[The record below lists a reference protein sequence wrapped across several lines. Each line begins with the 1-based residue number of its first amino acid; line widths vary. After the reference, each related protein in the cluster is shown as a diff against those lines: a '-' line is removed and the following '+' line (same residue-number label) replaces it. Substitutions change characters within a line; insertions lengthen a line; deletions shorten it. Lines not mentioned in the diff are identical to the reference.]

1 MASMQILGGSPSS
14 GAAAGGAP
22 GGLDPLMA
30 GFGAEGAAVGS
41 GADGAATENPFASEL
56 AAALASLEGSAA
68 QPTADALAK
77 QIVVDAAATAQ
88 IAAEGALALG
98 SGQNLPLDPAF
109 QNAVLATFAA
119 VNTAVQTDA
128 AAAQALAISAA
139 ADAKLAADAELA
151 AQVASF
157 LNMTD
162 EQKAMLTEQELAAM
176 NLAAQTLAAQAAS
189 AQLASDQVQTLAQGV
204 EQSLAANKPQ
214 VQIDAPVI
222 EGPMPQD
229 VALANLAS
237 LTPELTAE
245 EGATQEVVVD
255 VALGTQQV
263 TADQSASE
271 MTGAMTNLVTQTLN
285 TTSTSTV
292 AAINQDP
299 AVQSAAA
306 AAATAMALSAN
317 AQAAQDK
324 NTQASAKPV
333 TVDANQV
340 VNTDQA
346 ASDSAVATGDAVLD
360 IAVNEKT
367 QVQRAPVAQTHMATG
382 DPAKNTD
389 AARVAVSVEADKA
402 PAQQVVVGNQQVTD
416 IGNVLVTA
424 KANADGIAAAGDA
437 ARQSAQ
443 RIDGATGVSASQSAE
458 AAAARAESRLE
469 AARAS
474 LGSGP
479 LNVEVLKLTRQGGGR
494 AVLEVTPP
502 NQGPIRLDLQLD
514 GAGRASLIVEGLTES
529 MKARLESS
537 AHFLRQDMA
546 QMGLA
551 LNLEMRE
558 RNDSNA
564 SAQSFAQGFGQSG
577 QGSNS
582 RSSSAQSGSATTG
595 QDIGN
600 LPGQR
605 KSNVV
610 EDGVHL
616 VA

>member
-1 MASMQILGGSPSS
+1 MASMQILGGSSAN
-14 GAAAGGAP
+14 AAATSGAP

-30 GFGAEGAAVGS
+30 GFSSDSASIGA
-41 GADGAATENPFASEL
+41 GADGAGTENPFASEL
-56 AAALASLEGSAA
+56 AAALASLEGAA
-68 QPTADALAK
+68 GQPTGDALAN

-119 VNTAVQTDA
+119 VNTVVQTDA
-128 AAAQALAISAA
+128 AAALA
-139 ADAKLAADAELA
+139 
-151 AQVASF
+151 
-157 LNMTD
+157 NMTA

-176 NLAAQTLAAQAAS
+176 NLAAQTLAAQAAAAQTAADQAKSLQASLDQSLTTVQQGLELTPADLHTVMTQEEVLAAAMAAAAVEGQTSAASVSTQGLQQDIDASANQSTSEAESSVDMTQVVTNVITQNTNVAQTS
-189 AQLASDQVQTLAQGV
+189 AQVSAANEAQVQ
-204 EQSLAANKPQ
+204 
-214 VQIDAPVI
+214 
-222 EGPMPQD
+222 
-229 VALANLAS
+229 
-237 LTPELTAE
+237 
-245 EGATQEVVVD
+245 
-255 VALGTQQV
+255 
-263 TADQSASE
+263 SA
-271 MTGAMTNLVTQTLN
+271 
-285 TTSTSTV
+285 
-292 AAINQDP
+292 
-299 AVQSAAA
+299 SAAA
-306 AAATAMALSAN
+306 AAAMALAAN
-317 AQAAQDK
+317 ANSQTSQDK
-324 NTQASAKPV
+324 AGQASAKPV
-333 TVDANQV
+333 AVDGAQIGNA
-340 VNTDQA
+340 DQA
-346 ASDSAVATGDAVLD
+346 AADSAVTTGETVLD
-360 IAVNEKT
+360 IAVSEKPSVSKT
-367 QVQRAPVAQTHMATG
+367 PVAQAHVAASDTTKA
-382 DPAKNTD
+382 AD
-389 AARVAVSVEADKA
+389 AARVAVPADADEAPVA
-402 PAQQVVVGNQQVTD
+402 QVVTGNQQVTD

-443 RIDGATGVSASQSAE
+443 RIDGTTGVSAAQSAE
-458 AAAARAESRLE
+458 AAAAARAESRLE

-558 RNDSNA
+558 RNDSNP

-582 RSSSAQSGSATTG
+582 RSGSAQSGSATSG
-595 QDIGN
+595 QEIGN
-600 LPGQR
+600 LPGAR

>member
-1 MASMQILGGSPSS
+1 MASMQILGGSSAN
-14 GAAAGGAP
+14 AAATSGAP

-30 GFGAEGAAVGS
+30 GFSSDGASIGA
-41 GADGAATENPFASEL
+41 GADGAGTENPFASEL
-56 AAALASLEGSAA
+56 AAALASLEGAA
-68 QPTADALAK
+68 GQPTGDALAN

-119 VNTAVQTDA
+119 VNTVVQTDA
-128 AAAQALAISAA
+128 AAALA
-139 ADAKLAADAELA
+139 
-151 AQVASF
+151 
-157 LNMTD
+157 NMTA

-176 NLAAQTLAAQAAS
+176 NLAAQTLAAQAAAAQTAADQAKSLQTSLDQSLTTAQQGLELTPADLHTVMTQEEVLAAAMAAAAVEGQTSAASVATQGLQQDIDASANQSTSEAESSVDMTQVVTNVITQNTNVAQTS
-189 AQLASDQVQTLAQGV
+189 AQVSAANEAQVQ
-204 EQSLAANKPQ
+204 
-214 VQIDAPVI
+214 
-222 EGPMPQD
+222 
-229 VALANLAS
+229 
-237 LTPELTAE
+237 
-245 EGATQEVVVD
+245 
-255 VALGTQQV
+255 
-263 TADQSASE
+263 SA
-271 MTGAMTNLVTQTLN
+271 
-285 TTSTSTV
+285 
-292 AAINQDP
+292 
-299 AVQSAAA
+299 SAAA
-306 AAATAMALSAN
+306 AAAMALAAN
-317 AQAAQDK
+317 ANSQTSQDK
-324 NTQASAKPV
+324 AGQASAKPV
-333 TVDANQV
+333 AVDGAQI
-340 VNTDQA
+340 VNADQA
-346 ASDSAVATGDAVLD
+346 AADSAVATGETVLD
-360 IAVNEKT
+360 IAVSEKPSVSKT
-367 QVQRAPVAQTHMATG
+367 PVAQAHVAASDTTKA
-382 DPAKNTD
+382 AD
-389 AARVAVSVEADKA
+389 AARVAVPADADEAPVA
-402 PAQQVVVGNQQVTD
+402 QVVTGNQQVTD

-443 RIDGATGVSASQSAE
+443 RIDGTTGVSAAQSAE
-458 AAAARAESRLE
+458 AAAAARAESRLE

-558 RNDSNA
+558 RNDSNP

-582 RSSSAQSGSATTG
+582 RSGSAQSGSATSG
-595 QDIGN
+595 QEIGN
-600 LPGQR
+600 LPGAR

>member
-1 MASMQILGGSPSS
+1 MASMQILGGSSAN
-14 GAAAGGAP
+14 AAATSGAP

-30 GFGAEGAAVGS
+30 GFSSDSASIGA
-41 GADGAATENPFASEL
+41 GADGAGTENPFASEL
-56 AAALASLEGSAA
+56 AAALATLEGAA
-68 QPTADALAK
+68 GQPTGDALAN

-119 VNTAVQTDA
+119 VNTVVQTDA
-128 AAAQALAISAA
+128 AAALA
-139 ADAKLAADAELA
+139 
-151 AQVASF
+151 
-157 LNMTD
+157 NMTA

-176 NLAAQTLAAQAAS
+176 NLAAQTLAAQAAAAQTAADQAKSLQASLDQSLTTVQQGLELTPADLHTVMTQEEVLAAAMAAAAVEGQTSAASVSTQGLQQDIDASANQSTSEAESSVDMTQVVTNVITQNTNVAQTS
-189 AQLASDQVQTLAQGV
+189 AQVSAANEAQVQ
-204 EQSLAANKPQ
+204 
-214 VQIDAPVI
+214 
-222 EGPMPQD
+222 
-229 VALANLAS
+229 
-237 LTPELTAE
+237 
-245 EGATQEVVVD
+245 
-255 VALGTQQV
+255 
-263 TADQSASE
+263 SA
-271 MTGAMTNLVTQTLN
+271 
-285 TTSTSTV
+285 
-292 AAINQDP
+292 
-299 AVQSAAA
+299 SAAA
-306 AAATAMALSAN
+306 AAAMALAAN
-317 AQAAQDK
+317 ANSQTSQDK
-324 NTQASAKPV
+324 AGQASAKPV
-333 TVDANQV
+333 AVDGAQIGNA
-340 VNTDQA
+340 DQA
-346 ASDSAVATGDAVLD
+346 AADSAVTTGETVLD
-360 IAVNEKT
+360 IAVSEKPSVSKT
-367 QVQRAPVAQTHMATG
+367 PVAQAHVAAT
-382 DPAKNTD
+382 DTTKAAD
-389 AARVAVSVEADKA
+389 AARVAVPADADEAPVA
-402 PAQQVVVGNQQVTD
+402 QVVTGNQQVTD

-443 RIDGATGVSASQSAE
+443 RIDGTTGVSAAQSAE
-458 AAAARAESRLE
+458 AAAAARAESRLE

-558 RNDSNA
+558 RNDSNP

-582 RSSSAQSGSATTG
+582 RSSSAQSGSATSG
-595 QDIGN
+595 QEIGN
-600 LPGQR
+600 LPGAR

>member
-1 MASMQILGGSPSS
+1 MASMQILGGSSAN
-14 GAAAGGAP
+14 AAASSGAP

-30 GFGAEGAAVGS
+30 GFSSDGASIGA
-41 GADGAATENPFASEL
+41 GADGAGTENPFASEL
-56 AAALASLEGSAA
+56 AAALASLEGAA
-68 QPTADALAK
+68 GQPTGDALAN

-119 VNTAVQTDA
+119 VNTVVQTDA
-128 AAAQALAISAA
+128 AAALA
-139 ADAKLAADAELA
+139 
-151 AQVASF
+151 
-157 LNMTD
+157 NMTA

-176 NLAAQTLAAQAAS
+176 NLAAQTLAAQAAAAQTAADQAKSLQASLDQSLTS
-189 AQLASDQVQTLAQGV
+189 AQQGLELTPADLHTVMTQEEVLAAAMAAAAVEEKTSVASVATQALQQDIDASANQSTSVAESSVDMTQVVTNVITQNTNVAQTSAQVSAANEAQVQ
-204 EQSLAANKPQ
+204 
-214 VQIDAPVI
+214 
-222 EGPMPQD
+222 
-229 VALANLAS
+229 
-237 LTPELTAE
+237 
-245 EGATQEVVVD
+245 
-255 VALGTQQV
+255 
-263 TADQSASE
+263 SA
-271 MTGAMTNLVTQTLN
+271 
-285 TTSTSTV
+285 
-292 AAINQDP
+292 
-299 AVQSAAA
+299 SAAA
-306 AAATAMALSAN
+306 AAAMALAANAN
-317 AQAAQDK
+317 AQTSQDK
-324 NTQASAKPV
+324 VGQASAKPV
-333 TVDANQV
+333 AVDGAQI
-340 VNTDQA
+340 VNADQA
-346 ASDSAVATGDAVLD
+346 AADSAVATGETVLD
-360 IAVNEKT
+360 IAVSEKPSVSKT
-367 QVQRAPVAQTHMATG
+367 PVAQAHVAASDTTKA
-382 DPAKNTD
+382 AD
-389 AARVAVSVEADKA
+389 AARVAVPADADEAPVA
-402 PAQQVVVGNQQVTD
+402 QVVTGNQQVTD

-443 RIDGATGVSASQSAE
+443 RIDGTTGVSAAQSAE
-458 AAAARAESRLE
+458 AAAAARAESRLE

-558 RNDSNA
+558 RNDSNP

-582 RSSSAQSGSATTG
+582 RSGSTQSGSATSG
-595 QDIGN
+595 QEIGN
-600 LPGQR
+600 LPGAR

>member
-1 MASMQILGGSPSS
+1 MASMQILGGSSAN
-14 GAAAGGAP
+14 AAATSGAP

-30 GFGAEGAAVGS
+30 GFSSDGASIGA
-41 GADGAATENPFASEL
+41 GADGAGTENPFASEL
-56 AAALASLEGSAA
+56 AAALATLEGAA
-68 QPTADALAK
+68 GQPTGDALAN

-119 VNTAVQTDA
+119 VNTVVQTDA
-128 AAAQALAISAA
+128 AAALA
-139 ADAKLAADAELA
+139 
-151 AQVASF
+151 
-157 LNMTD
+157 NMTA

-176 NLAAQTLAAQAAS
+176 NLAAQTLAAQAAVAQTAADQAKSLQTSLDQSLTTAQQGLELTPADLHTVMTQEEVLAAAMAATAVEGETSVTSVGTQGLQQDIDASANQSTSVAESSVDMTQVVTNVITQNTNVAQTS
-189 AQLASDQVQTLAQGV
+189 AQVSAANEAQVQ
-204 EQSLAANKPQ
+204 
-214 VQIDAPVI
+214 
-222 EGPMPQD
+222 
-229 VALANLAS
+229 
-237 LTPELTAE
+237 
-245 EGATQEVVVD
+245 
-255 VALGTQQV
+255 
-263 TADQSASE
+263 SA
-271 MTGAMTNLVTQTLN
+271 
-285 TTSTSTV
+285 
-292 AAINQDP
+292 
-299 AVQSAAA
+299 SAAA
-306 AAATAMALSAN
+306 AAAMALAANAN
-317 AQAAQDK
+317 AQTSQDK
-324 NTQASAKPV
+324 AGQASAKPV
-333 TVDANQV
+333 AVDGAQI
-340 VNTDQA
+340 VNADQA
-346 ASDSAVATGDAVLD
+346 AADSAVATGETVLD
-360 IAVNEKT
+360 IAVSEKPSVSKT
-367 QVQRAPVAQTHMATG
+367 PVAQAHVAASDTTKA
-382 DPAKNTD
+382 AD
-389 AARVAVSVEADKA
+389 AARVAVPADADEAPVA
-402 PAQQVVVGNQQVTD
+402 QVVTGNQQVTD

-443 RIDGATGVSASQSAE
+443 RIDGTTGVSAAQSAE
-458 AAAARAESRLE
+458 AAAAARAESRLE

-558 RNDSNA
+558 RNDSNP

-582 RSSSAQSGSATTG
+582 RGSSAQSGSATSG
-595 QDIGN
+595 QEIGN
-600 LPGQR
+600 LPGAR

>member
-1 MASMQILGGSPSS
+1 MASMQILGGSSAN
-14 GAAAGGAP
+14 AAATSGAP

-30 GFGAEGAAVGS
+30 GFSSDSASIGA
-41 GADGAATENPFASEL
+41 GADGAGTENPFASEL
-56 AAALASLEGSAA
+56 AAALASLEGAA
-68 QPTADALAK
+68 GQPTGDALAN

-119 VNTAVQTDA
+119 VNTVVQTDA
-128 AAAQALAISAA
+128 AAALA
-139 ADAKLAADAELA
+139 
-151 AQVASF
+151 
-157 LNMTD
+157 NMTA

-176 NLAAQTLAAQAAS
+176 NLAAQTLAAQAAAAQTAADQAKSLQASLDQSLTTVQQGLELTPADLHTVMTQEEVLAAAMAAAAVEGQTSAASVSTQGLQQDIDASANQSTSEAESSVDMTQVVTNVITQNTNVAQTS
-189 AQLASDQVQTLAQGV
+189 AQVSAANEAQVQ
-204 EQSLAANKPQ
+204 
-214 VQIDAPVI
+214 
-222 EGPMPQD
+222 
-229 VALANLAS
+229 
-237 LTPELTAE
+237 
-245 EGATQEVVVD
+245 
-255 VALGTQQV
+255 
-263 TADQSASE
+263 SA
-271 MTGAMTNLVTQTLN
+271 
-285 TTSTSTV
+285 
-292 AAINQDP
+292 
-299 AVQSAAA
+299 SAAA
-306 AAATAMALSAN
+306 AAAMALAAN
-317 AQAAQDK
+317 ANSQTSQDK
-324 NTQASAKPV
+324 AGQASAKPV
-333 TVDANQV
+333 AVDGAQIGNA
-340 VNTDQA
+340 DQA
-346 ASDSAVATGDAVLD
+346 AADSAVTTGETVLD
-360 IAVNEKT
+360 IAVSEKPSVSKT
-367 QVQRAPVAQTHMATG
+367 PVAQAHVAAT
-382 DPAKNTD
+382 DTTKAAD
-389 AARVAVSVEADKA
+389 AARVAVPADADEAPVA
-402 PAQQVVVGNQQVTD
+402 QVVTGNQQVTD

-443 RIDGATGVSASQSAE
+443 RIDGTTGVSAAQSAE
-458 AAAARAESRLE
+458 AAAAARAESRLE

-558 RNDSNA
+558 RNDSNP

-582 RSSSAQSGSATTG
+582 RSGSAQSGSATSG
-595 QDIGN
+595 QEIGN
-600 LPGQR
+600 LPGAR

>member
-1 MASMQILGGSPSS
+1 
-14 GAAAGGAP
+14 
-22 GGLDPLMA
+22 MA
-30 GFGAEGAAVGS
+30 GFGADGAAISS
-41 GADGAATENPFASEL
+41 GTDGAATENPFASEL
-56 AAALASLEGSAA
+56 AAALASLEGASA

-77 QIVVDAAATAQ
+77 QIVVDVAATAQ

-119 VNTAVQTDA
+119 LNNVVKTDA
-128 AAAQALAISAA
+128 AAAQALAVASA
-139 ADAKLAADAELA
+139 ADAKLASDAELA
-151 AQVASF
+151 AQVAAF
-157 LNMTD
+157 LNMSD
-162 EQKAMLTEQELAAM
+162 EQKAMLTEQQVAAM
-176 NLAAQTLAAQAAS
+176 NLAAQTLAAQMS
-189 AQLASDQVQTLAQGV
+189 AAQGTSEAV
-204 EQSLAANKPQ
+204 DPSLSKDAALVTVVAELSDSAVAVPGSEEAVVNVDGATNEQLTVDQSLSAAEQAITN
-214 VQIDAPVI
+214 V
-222 EGPMPQD
+222 
-229 VALANLAS
+229 VAQNV
-237 LTPELTAE
+237 TLTA
-245 EGATQEVVVD
+245 T
-255 VALGTQQV
+255 GTAISANDQQ
-263 TADQSASE
+263 
-271 MTGAMTNLVTQTLN
+271 
-285 TTSTSTV
+285 
-292 AAINQDP
+292 
-299 AVQSAAA
+299 VQSAAA

-324 NTQASAKPV
+324 NAQASAKPV
-333 TVDANQV
+333 VLDANQV
-340 VNTDQA
+340 MKTDQV
-346 ASDSAVATGDAVLD
+346 ASDSAVTTGDTVLD

-382 DPAKNTD
+382 DAAKNAD
-389 AARVAVSVEADKA
+389 AARVAVSVEGDKA
-402 PAQQVVVGNQQVTD
+402 PAPQVVVGNQQVTD

-443 RIDGATGVSASQSAE
+443 RIDGATGVTASQSAE

-582 RSSSAQSGSATTG
+582 RGSSAQSGSATSG

>member
-1 MASMQILGGSPSS
+1 MASMQILGGSSAN
-14 GAAAGGAP
+14 AAATSGAP

-30 GFGAEGAAVGS
+30 GFSSDSASIGA
-41 GADGAATENPFASEL
+41 GADGAGTENPFASEL
-56 AAALASLEGSAA
+56 AAALASLEGAA
-68 QPTADALAK
+68 GQPTGDALAN

-119 VNTAVQTDA
+119 VNTVVQTDA
-128 AAAQALAISAA
+128 AAALA
-139 ADAKLAADAELA
+139 
-151 AQVASF
+151 
-157 LNMTD
+157 NMTA

-176 NLAAQTLAAQAAS
+176 NLAAQTLAAQAAVAQTAADQAKSLQTSLDQSLTTAQQGLELTPADLHTVMTQEEVLAAAMAAAAVEEKTSVASVATQALQQDIDASANQSTSVAESSVDMTQVVTNVITQNTNVAQTS
-189 AQLASDQVQTLAQGV
+189 AQVSAANEAQVQ
-204 EQSLAANKPQ
+204 
-214 VQIDAPVI
+214 
-222 EGPMPQD
+222 
-229 VALANLAS
+229 
-237 LTPELTAE
+237 
-245 EGATQEVVVD
+245 
-255 VALGTQQV
+255 
-263 TADQSASE
+263 SA
-271 MTGAMTNLVTQTLN
+271 
-285 TTSTSTV
+285 
-292 AAINQDP
+292 
-299 AVQSAAA
+299 SAAA
-306 AAATAMALSAN
+306 AAAMALAANAN
-317 AQAAQDK
+317 AQTSQDK
-324 NTQASAKPV
+324 AGQASAKPV
-333 TVDANQV
+333 AVDGAQIGNA
-340 VNTDQA
+340 DQA
-346 ASDSAVATGDAVLD
+346 AADSAVTNGEAVLD
-360 IAVNEKT
+360 IAVSEKPSVSKT
-367 QVQRAPVAQTHMATG
+367 PVAQAHVAAT
-382 DPAKNTD
+382 DTTKAAD
-389 AARVAVSVEADKA
+389 AARVAVPADADEAPVA
-402 PAQQVVVGNQQVTD
+402 QVVTGNQQVTD

-443 RIDGATGVSASQSAE
+443 RIDGTTGVSAAQSAE
-458 AAAARAESRLE
+458 AAAAARAESRLE

-558 RNDSNA
+558 RNDSNP

-582 RSSSAQSGSATTG
+582 RGSSAQSGSATSG
-595 QDIGN
+595 QEIGN
-600 LPGQR
+600 LPGAR

>member
-1 MASMQILGGSPSS
+1 MASMQILGGSPAN
-14 GAAAGGAP
+14 AAAGGAP
-22 GGLDPLMA
+22 GGLDPVMA
-30 GFGAEGAAVGS
+30 GFSGDGGSIGA
-41 GADGAATENPFASEL
+41 GADGAGTENPFASEL
-56 AAALASLEGSAA
+56 AAALASLEGTAG
-68 QPTADALAK
+68 QPAGDALAN

-119 VNTAVQTDA
+119 VNSAVQTDA
-128 AAAQALAISAA
+128 AAALA
-139 ADAKLAADAELA
+139 
-151 AQVASF
+151 
-157 LNMTD
+157 NMTA
-162 EQKAMLTEQELAAM
+162 EQKAMLTEQEIAAM
-176 NLAAQTLAAQAAS
+176 NLAAQTLAAQAAA
-189 AQLASDQVQTLAQGV
+189 AQTVADQAKSLQASLD
-204 EQSLAANKPQ
+204 QSLS
-214 VQIDAPVI
+214 DAQK
-222 EGPMPQD
+222 G
-229 VALANLAS
+229 LA
-237 LTPELTAE
+237 LTPAELHTVMTQE
-245 EGATQEVVVD
+245 EMLAAAAAALTEQAAAAPEVTQSLQSDTDLALTQGLGATQSSADMTQVVTNVI
-255 VALGTQQV
+255 TQNTNAAQAI
-263 TADQSASE
+263 TQGSAANDQ
-271 MTGAMTNLVTQTLN
+271 Q
-285 TTSTSTV
+285 
-292 AAINQDP
+292 
-299 AVQSAAA
+299 VQSAAA
-306 AAATAMALSAN
+306 AAAAAVALAANTN
-317 AQAAQDK
+317 AQTAQDK
-324 NTQASAKPV
+324 TGQTSAKPV
-333 TVDANQV
+333 AVDANQV
-340 VNTDQA
+340 VNAEQA
-346 ASDSAVATGDAVLD
+346 AADSAVATGETVLD
-360 IAVNEKT
+360 IAVSEKPSVSKT
-367 QVQRAPVAQTHMATG
+367 PVAQAHLAAT
-382 DPAKNTD
+382 DATKAAD
-389 AARVAVSVEADKA
+389 AARVAVPADADEAPVA
-402 PAQQVVVGNQQVTD
+402 QVVTGNQQVTD

-443 RIDGATGVSASQSAE
+443 RIDGATGVSAAQSAE

-514 GAGRASLIVEGLTES
+514 GAGRASLVVEGLTES

-558 RNDSNA
+558 RNDSNP

-577 QGSNS
+577 QGSNQ
-582 RSSSAQSGSATTG
+582 RSSSAQSGSATSG
-595 QDIGN
+595 QEIGN
-600 LPGQR
+600 LPGAR

>member
-1 MASMQILGGSPSS
+1 MQILGGSSAN
-14 GAAAGGAP
+14 AAASSGAP

-30 GFGAEGAAVGS
+30 GFSSDGASIGA
-41 GADGAATENPFASEL
+41 GADGAGTENPFASEL
-56 AAALASLEGSAA
+56 AAALASLEGAA
-68 QPTADALAK
+68 GQPAGDALAN

-109 QNAVLATFAA
+109 QSAVLATFAA

-128 AAAQALAISAA
+128 AAALAS
-139 ADAKLAADAELA
+139 
-151 AQVASF
+151 
-157 LNMTD
+157 MTA

-176 NLAAQTLAAQAAS
+176 NLAAQTLAAQAAA
-189 AQLASDQVQTLAQGV
+189 AQTAADQAKSLQASLDQSLANAQPDFELTPAELHTVMTQEEVLAAATAAAAAEGQTSVDLVAAQGV
-204 EQSLAANKPQ
+204 QQDVGLSADQDTSVTQSSVSMTQVVTNIVNQNTNGTQTSAQVSAANEAQ
-214 VQIDAPVI
+214 VQ
-222 EGPMPQD
+222 
-229 VALANLAS
+229 
-237 LTPELTAE
+237 
-245 EGATQEVVVD
+245 
-255 VALGTQQV
+255 
-263 TADQSASE
+263 SA
-271 MTGAMTNLVTQTLN
+271 
-285 TTSTSTV
+285 
-292 AAINQDP
+292 
-299 AVQSAAA
+299 SAAA
-306 AAATAMALSAN
+306 AAAAAVALAAN
-317 AQAAQDK
+317 TNVQTAQDK
-324 NTQASAKPV
+324 TGQTSAKPV
-333 TVDANQV
+333 AVDANQV
-340 VNTDQA
+340 VNAEQA
-346 ASDSAVATGDAVLD
+346 AADSAVATGETVLD
-360 IAVNEKT
+360 IAVSEKPSVSKT
-367 QVQRAPVAQTHMATG
+367 PVAQAHLAAT
-382 DPAKNTD
+382 DATKAAD
-389 AARVAVSVEADKA
+389 AARVAVPADADEAPVA
-402 PAQQVVVGNQQVTD
+402 QVVTGNQQVTD

-443 RIDGATGVSASQSAE
+443 RIDGATGVSAAQSAE
-458 AAAARAESRLE
+458 AAAVRAESRLE

-514 GAGRASLIVEGLTES
+514 GAGRASLVVEGLTES

-558 RNDSNA
+558 RNDSNP

-577 QGSNS
+577 QGSNQ
-582 RSSSAQSGSATTG
+582 RSSSAQSGSATSG
-595 QDIGN
+595 QEIGN
-600 LPGQR
+600 LPGAR

>member
-1 MASMQILGGSPSS
+1 MASMQILGGSSAN
-14 GAAAGGAP
+14 AAATSGAP

-30 GFGAEGAAVGS
+30 GFSSDSASIGA
-41 GADGAATENPFASEL
+41 GADGAGTENPFASEL
-56 AAALASLEGSAA
+56 AAALASLEGAA
-68 QPTADALAK
+68 GQPTGDALAN

-119 VNTAVQTDA
+119 VNTVVQTDA
-128 AAAQALAISAA
+128 AAALA
-139 ADAKLAADAELA
+139 
-151 AQVASF
+151 
-157 LNMTD
+157 NMTA

-176 NLAAQTLAAQAAS
+176 NLAAQTLAAQAAAAQTAADQAKSLQASLDQSLTTVQQGLELTPADLHTVMTQEEVLAAAMAAAAVEGQTSAASVATQGLQQDIDASANQSTSEAESSVDMTQVVTNVITQNTNVAQTS
-189 AQLASDQVQTLAQGV
+189 AQVSAANEAQVQ
-204 EQSLAANKPQ
+204 
-214 VQIDAPVI
+214 
-222 EGPMPQD
+222 
-229 VALANLAS
+229 
-237 LTPELTAE
+237 
-245 EGATQEVVVD
+245 
-255 VALGTQQV
+255 
-263 TADQSASE
+263 SA
-271 MTGAMTNLVTQTLN
+271 
-285 TTSTSTV
+285 
-292 AAINQDP
+292 
-299 AVQSAAA
+299 SAAA
-306 AAATAMALSAN
+306 AAAMALAAN
-317 AQAAQDK
+317 ANSQTSQDK
-324 NTQASAKPV
+324 AGQASAKPV
-333 TVDANQV
+333 AVDGAQIGNA
-340 VNTDQA
+340 DQA
-346 ASDSAVATGDAVLD
+346 AADSAVTTGETVLD
-360 IAVNEKT
+360 IAVSEKPSVSKT
-367 QVQRAPVAQTHMATG
+367 PVAQAHVAASDTTKA
-382 DPAKNTD
+382 AD
-389 AARVAVSVEADKA
+389 AARVAVPADADEAPVA
-402 PAQQVVVGNQQVTD
+402 QVVTGNQQVTD

-443 RIDGATGVSASQSAE
+443 RIDGTTGVSAAQSAE
-458 AAAARAESRLE
+458 AAAAARAESRLE

-558 RNDSNA
+558 RNDSNP

-582 RSSSAQSGSATTG
+582 RSSSAQSGSATSG
-595 QDIGN
+595 QEIGN
-600 LPGQR
+600 LPGAR

>member
-1 MASMQILGGSPSS
+1 MASMQILGGSSAN
-14 GAAAGGAP
+14 AAATSGAP

-30 GFGAEGAAVGS
+30 GFSSDGASIGA
-41 GADGAATENPFASEL
+41 GADGAGTENPFASEL
-56 AAALASLEGSAA
+56 AAALASLEGAA
-68 QPTADALAK
+68 GQPTGDALAN

-119 VNTAVQTDA
+119 VNTVVQTDA
-128 AAAQALAISAA
+128 AAALA
-139 ADAKLAADAELA
+139 
-151 AQVASF
+151 
-157 LNMTD
+157 NMTA

-176 NLAAQTLAAQAAS
+176 NLAAQTLAAQAAVAQTAADQAKSLQTSLDQSLTTAQQGLELTPADLHTVMTQEEVLAAAMAAAAVEGQTSAASVSTQGLQQDIDASANQSTSEAESSVDMTQVVTNVITQNTNVAQTS
-189 AQLASDQVQTLAQGV
+189 AQVSAANEAQVQ
-204 EQSLAANKPQ
+204 
-214 VQIDAPVI
+214 
-222 EGPMPQD
+222 
-229 VALANLAS
+229 
-237 LTPELTAE
+237 
-245 EGATQEVVVD
+245 
-255 VALGTQQV
+255 
-263 TADQSASE
+263 SA
-271 MTGAMTNLVTQTLN
+271 
-285 TTSTSTV
+285 
-292 AAINQDP
+292 
-299 AVQSAAA
+299 SAAA
-306 AAATAMALSAN
+306 AAAMALAANAN
-317 AQAAQDK
+317 AQTSQDK
-324 NTQASAKPV
+324 AGQASAKPV
-333 TVDANQV
+333 AVDGAQIGNA
-340 VNTDQA
+340 DQA
-346 ASDSAVATGDAVLD
+346 AADSAVTNGETVLD
-360 IAVNEKT
+360 IAVSEKPSVSKT
-367 QVQRAPVAQTHMATG
+367 PVAQAHVAAT
-382 DPAKNTD
+382 DTTKAAD
-389 AARVAVSVEADKA
+389 AARVAVPADADEAPVA
-402 PAQQVVVGNQQVTD
+402 QVVTGNQQVTD

-443 RIDGATGVSASQSAE
+443 RIDGTTGVSAAQSAE
-458 AAAARAESRLE
+458 AAAAARAESRLE

-558 RNDSNA
+558 RNDSNP

-582 RSSSAQSGSATTG
+582 RSGSAQSGSATSG
-595 QDIGN
+595 QEIGN
-600 LPGQR
+600 LPGAR

>member
-1 MASMQILGGSPSS
+1 MASMQILGGSSAN
-14 GAAAGGAP
+14 AAATSGAP

-30 GFGAEGAAVGS
+30 GFSSDSASIGA
-41 GADGAATENPFASEL
+41 GADGAGTENPFASEL
-56 AAALASLEGSAA
+56 AAALASLEGAA
-68 QPTADALAK
+68 GQPTGDALAN

-119 VNTAVQTDA
+119 VNTVVQTDA
-128 AAAQALAISAA
+128 AAALA
-139 ADAKLAADAELA
+139 
-151 AQVASF
+151 
-157 LNMTD
+157 NMTA

-176 NLAAQTLAAQAAS
+176 NLAAQTLAAQAAAAQTAADQAKSLQASLDQSLTTAQQGLELTPADLHTVMTQEEVLAAAMAAAAVEGQTSAASVSTQGLQQDIDASANQSTSEAESSVDMTQVVTNVITQNTNVAQTS
-189 AQLASDQVQTLAQGV
+189 AQVSAANEAQVQ
-204 EQSLAANKPQ
+204 
-214 VQIDAPVI
+214 
-222 EGPMPQD
+222 
-229 VALANLAS
+229 
-237 LTPELTAE
+237 
-245 EGATQEVVVD
+245 
-255 VALGTQQV
+255 
-263 TADQSASE
+263 SA
-271 MTGAMTNLVTQTLN
+271 
-285 TTSTSTV
+285 
-292 AAINQDP
+292 
-299 AVQSAAA
+299 SAAA
-306 AAATAMALSAN
+306 AAAMALAANAN
-317 AQAAQDK
+317 AQTSQDK
-324 NTQASAKPV
+324 AGQASAKPV
-333 TVDANQV
+333 AVDGAQIGNA
-340 VNTDQA
+340 DQA
-346 ASDSAVATGDAVLD
+346 AADSAVTTGETVLD
-360 IAVNEKT
+360 IAVSEKPSVSKT
-367 QVQRAPVAQTHMATG
+367 PVAQAHVAAT
-382 DPAKNTD
+382 DTTKAAD
-389 AARVAVSVEADKA
+389 AARVAVPADADEAPVA
-402 PAQQVVVGNQQVTD
+402 QVVTGNQQVTD

-443 RIDGATGVSASQSAE
+443 RIDGTTGVSAAQSAE
-458 AAAARAESRLE
+458 AAAAARAESRLE

-558 RNDSNA
+558 RNDSNP

-582 RSSSAQSGSATTG
+582 RSGSAQSGSATSG
-595 QDIGN
+595 QEIGN
-600 LPGQR
+600 LPGAR

>member
-1 MASMQILGGSPSS
+1 MASMQILGGSSAN
-14 GAAAGGAP
+14 AAASSGAP

-30 GFGAEGAAVGS
+30 GFSGDGASIGA
-41 GADGAATENPFASEL
+41 GADGAGTENPFASEL
-56 AAALASLEGSAA
+56 AAALASLEGAA
-68 QPTADALAK
+68 GQPAGDALAN

-109 QNAVLATFAA
+109 QSAVLATFAA

-128 AAAQALAISAA
+128 AAALAS
-139 ADAKLAADAELA
+139 
-151 AQVASF
+151 
-157 LNMTD
+157 MTA

-176 NLAAQTLAAQAAS
+176 NLAAQTLAAQAAA
-189 AQLASDQVQTLAQGV
+189 AQTAADQAKSLQASLD
-204 EQSLAANKPQ
+204 QSLANAQP
-214 VQIDAPVI
+214 DF
-222 EGPMPQD
+222 E
-229 VALANLAS
+229 
-237 LTPELTAE
+237 LTPAELHTVM
-245 EGATQEVVVD
+245 TQEEV
-255 VALGTQQV
+255 L
-263 TADQSASE
+263 
-271 MTGAMTNLVTQTLN
+271 
-285 TTSTSTV
+285 
-292 AAINQDP
+292 AA
-299 AVQSAAA
+299 ATAAA
-306 AAATAMALSAN
+306 AAEGQTSVDLVAAQGVQQDVGLSADQDTSVTQSSVSMTQVVTNIVNQNTNGTQTSAQVSAANEAQVQSASAATAAAMALAANAN
-317 AQAAQDK
+317 AQTSQDK
-324 NTQASAKPV
+324 AGQVSAKPV
-333 TVDANQV
+333 AVDGVQIVKAE
-340 VNTDQA
+340 QA
-346 ASDSAVATGDAVLD
+346 AADSAVATGETVLD
-360 IAVNEKT
+360 IAVSEKASVSKT
-367 QVQRAPVAQTHMATG
+367 PVAQAHIAAT
-382 DPAKNTD
+382 DTTKAAD
-389 AARVAVSVEADKA
+389 AARVAVPVDADEAPVA
-402 PAQQVVVGNQQVTD
+402 QVVTGNQQVTD
-416 IGNVLVTA
+416 LGNVLVTA

-443 RIDGATGVSASQSAE
+443 RIDGTTGVSAAQSAE
-458 AAAARAESRLE
+458 AAAVRAESRLE

-514 GAGRASLIVEGLTES
+514 GAGRASLVVEGLTES
-529 MKARLESS
+529 MRARLESS

-558 RNDSNA
+558 RNDGNP

-582 RSSSAQSGSATTG
+582 RSGSAQSGSATSS
-595 QDIGN
+595 QENGN
-600 LPGQR
+600 FPGAR

>member
-1 MASMQILGGSPSS
+1 MASMQILGGSSAN
-14 GAAAGGAP
+14 AAATSGAP

-30 GFGAEGAAVGS
+30 GFSSDSASIGA
-41 GADGAATENPFASEL
+41 GADGAGTENPFASEL
-56 AAALASLEGSAA
+56 AAALATLEGAA
-68 QPTADALAK
+68 GQPTGDALAN

-119 VNTAVQTDA
+119 VNTVVQTDA
-128 AAAQALAISAA
+128 AAALA
-139 ADAKLAADAELA
+139 
-151 AQVASF
+151 
-157 LNMTD
+157 NMTA

-176 NLAAQTLAAQAAS
+176 NLAAQTLAAQAAAAQTAADQAKSLQASLDQSLTTVQQGLELTPADLHTVMTQEEVLAAAMAAAAVEGQTSAASVSTQGLQQDIDASANQSTSEAESSVDMTQVVTNVITQNTNVAQTS
-189 AQLASDQVQTLAQGV
+189 AQVSAANEAQVQ
-204 EQSLAANKPQ
+204 
-214 VQIDAPVI
+214 
-222 EGPMPQD
+222 
-229 VALANLAS
+229 
-237 LTPELTAE
+237 
-245 EGATQEVVVD
+245 
-255 VALGTQQV
+255 
-263 TADQSASE
+263 SA
-271 MTGAMTNLVTQTLN
+271 
-285 TTSTSTV
+285 
-292 AAINQDP
+292 
-299 AVQSAAA
+299 SAAA
-306 AAATAMALSAN
+306 AAAMALAAN
-317 AQAAQDK
+317 ANSQTSQDK
-324 NTQASAKPV
+324 AGQASAKPV
-333 TVDANQV
+333 AVDGAQIGNA
-340 VNTDQA
+340 DQA
-346 ASDSAVATGDAVLD
+346 AADSAVTTGETVLD
-360 IAVNEKT
+360 IAVSEKPSVSKT
-367 QVQRAPVAQTHMATG
+367 PVAQAHVAAMDTTKA
-382 DPAKNTD
+382 AD
-389 AARVAVSVEADKA
+389 AARVAVPADADEAPVA
-402 PAQQVVVGNQQVTD
+402 QVVTGNQQVTD

-443 RIDGATGVSASQSAE
+443 RIDGTTGVSAAQSAE
-458 AAAARAESRLE
+458 AAAAARAESRLE

-558 RNDSNA
+558 RNDSNP

-582 RSSSAQSGSATTG
+582 RSSSAQSGSATSG
-595 QDIGN
+595 QEIGN
-600 LPGQR
+600 LPGAR

>member
-1 MASMQILGGSPSS
+1 MASMQILGGSSAN
-14 GAAAGGAP
+14 AAATSGAP

-30 GFGAEGAAVGS
+30 GFSSDSASIGA
-41 GADGAATENPFASEL
+41 GADGAGTENPFASEL
-56 AAALASLEGSAA
+56 AAALATLEGAA
-68 QPTADALAK
+68 GQPTGDALAN

-119 VNTAVQTDA
+119 VNTVVQTDA
-128 AAAQALAISAA
+128 AAALA
-139 ADAKLAADAELA
+139 
-151 AQVASF
+151 
-157 LNMTD
+157 NMTA

-176 NLAAQTLAAQAAS
+176 NLAAQTLAAQAAAAQTAADQAKSLQASLDQSLTTVQQGLELTPADLHTVMTQEEVLAAAMAAAAVEGQTSAASVATQGLQQDIDASANQSTSEAESSVDMTQVVTNVITQNTNVAQTS
-189 AQLASDQVQTLAQGV
+189 AQVSAANEAQVQ
-204 EQSLAANKPQ
+204 
-214 VQIDAPVI
+214 
-222 EGPMPQD
+222 
-229 VALANLAS
+229 
-237 LTPELTAE
+237 
-245 EGATQEVVVD
+245 
-255 VALGTQQV
+255 
-263 TADQSASE
+263 SA
-271 MTGAMTNLVTQTLN
+271 
-285 TTSTSTV
+285 
-292 AAINQDP
+292 
-299 AVQSAAA
+299 SAAA
-306 AAATAMALSAN
+306 AAAMALAAN
-317 AQAAQDK
+317 ANSQTSQDK
-324 NTQASAKPV
+324 AGQASAKPV
-333 TVDANQV
+333 AVDGAQIGNA
-340 VNTDQA
+340 DQA
-346 ASDSAVATGDAVLD
+346 AADSAVTTGETVLD
-360 IAVNEKT
+360 IAVSEKPSVSKT
-367 QVQRAPVAQTHMATG
+367 PVAQAHVAASDTTKA
-382 DPAKNTD
+382 AD
-389 AARVAVSVEADKA
+389 AARVAVPADADEAPVA
-402 PAQQVVVGNQQVTD
+402 QVVTGNQQVTD

-443 RIDGATGVSASQSAE
+443 RIDGTTGVSAAQSAE
-458 AAAARAESRLE
+458 AAAAARAESRLE

-558 RNDSNA
+558 RNDSNP

-582 RSSSAQSGSATTG
+582 RSGSAQSGSATSG
-595 QDIGN
+595 QEIGN
-600 LPGQR
+600 LPGAR